1 MYFFFAGFL
10 NSAHYYVFF
19 LTSKVGAARFF
30 LFIMLDKEYGTN
42 STIVSG
48 VELLAQPI
56 LDELGLELIEIQYR
70 REQIGW
76 VLRLIIYKK
85 GGVGLEDCSQLS
97 RQLGYVLEVEDII
110 DQHFHLEVSSPGL
123 DRLLTKTRDFERN
136 IGQKVTVSFR
146 ASTDVDDVCIGRI
159 DSVDDQAVTLYTQNG
174 KHEIQLD
181 DIIKARLVIEF

>member
-1 MYFFFAGFL
+1 M
-10 NSAHYYVFF
+10 VVPQV
-19 LTSKVGAARFF
+19 K
-30 LFIMLDKEYGTN
+30 
-42 STIVSG
+42 
-48 VELLAQPI
+48 LLAQPI
-56 LDELGLELIEIQYR
+56 LDELGLELVEIQYR

-123 DRLLTKTRDFERN
+123 DRPLTKIRDFERN
-136 IGQKVTVSFR
+136 IGQKVTVTFR
-146 ASTDVDDVCIGRI
+146 GFSDVDDVCIGRI
-159 DSVDDQAVTLYTQNG
+159 DSVDDQAVILYTQGG
-174 KHEIQLD
+174 KREIQLN

>member
-1 MYFFFAGFL
+1 MLFNF
-10 NSAHYYVFF
+10 
-19 LTSKVGAARFF
+19 KVGAARFF
-30 LFIMLDKEYGTN
+30 LFIMQDKENGT
-42 STIVSG
+42 SSIIVPG

-56 LDELGLELIEIQYR
+56 LDELGLELVEIQYR

-76 VLRLIIYKK
+76 VLRLIIDKQ
-85 GGVGLEDCSQLS
+85 GGVGLDDCSQFS

>member
-1 MYFFFAGFL
+1 
-10 NSAHYYVFF
+10 
-19 LTSKVGAARFF
+19 
-30 LFIMLDKEYGTN
+30 MLDKENGIS

-70 REQIGW
+70 IEQIGR
-76 VLRLIIYKK
+76 VLRLIVYKK
-85 GGVGLEDCSQLS
+85 GGVGLNDCSQLS

-123 DRLLTKTRDFERN
+123 DRPLTKIRDFERN
-136 IGQKVTVSFR
+136 IGKKVNVAFR
-146 ASTDVDDVCIGRI
+146 ASSDVDDVCIGRI
-159 DSVDDQAVTLYTQNG
+159 DSVDDQAVFLYTQNG
-174 KHEIQLD
+174 KREIQLD